1 MKFAEFPDTAAN
13 SDPRLVETLAFHAV
27 NGKRLTGSRDFL
39 ESLDCQ
45 WSLKILTVSME
56 PTRVLIYT
64 WLSLLGKSLKDGE
77 RPAIYKLLDP
87 RTSVVVQMLQHYSSL
102 LMSTSGGGRLRLVW
116 PCQAFSSFARFCA
129 DHPEKC
135 RQLRRILM
143 LGAGWVFR
151 RHFVY
156 LNSDTLALK
165 MCGDDQAHPHTL
177 NNFLDFWKEKNPCCF
192 PPGICRDFK
201 KNNNIEA
208 KDLQSGHCKSL
219 LFWVASTIQLSI
231 ADVEAMHSQNR
242 ALAGSSLTDIAAK
255 FINAESKRVQEEA
268 LKLATPVQQDGD
280 KPCMSQRKFSQIQV
294 ETKKRQPTG
303 CRGSSALELFR
314 YHYLDLLQG
323 PQGGQTTVNP
333 CSRSLWKEVK
343 EAYSN
348 LSDAQKELYESMS
361 QDSKAK
367 ASQSRKQRKEQVS
380 KEKKASSS
388 EHVAPASSS
397 PTTTALVANGG
408 TPCGAHLQALPLEQ
422 VCDMLAPETDPVQM
436 YASLQRACCLR
447 QEQDTL
453 GQSHHPISEA
463 SLDAVWRS
471 QVQAGVSGKAAF
483 KTFQRQAESVARPDD
498 ANDVFPSRVV
508 HEGFCGEQCRHY
520 GDPHRIKLHCHTLH
534 LFNFIVSQT
543 LGFLCASMPATAN
556 NRF

>member
-45 WSLKILTVSME
+45 WSLKILTLSME

-102 LMSTSGGGRLRLVW
+102 LMSKSGGGRLRLVW
-116 PCQAFSSFARFCA
+116 PCQGSSFATFCA
-129 DHPEKC
+129 THPEKC

-143 LGAGWVFR
+143 LGAGWMFR

-156 LNSDTLALK
+156 LNSDTLALT
-165 MCGDDQAHPHTL
+165 MCGDDQADPHTL
-177 NNFLDFWKEKNPCCF
+177 KNFLEFWEEKNACCF

-201 KNNNIEA
+201 KNNTRVQ
-208 KDLQSGHCKSL
+208 DLQSGNCKNL

-255 FINAESKRVQEEA
+255 FINSESKRVQEEA
-268 LKLATPVQQDGD
+268 LQLATPVQQDGD
-280 KPCMSQRKFSQIQV
+280 KSQQTFSQIQV
-294 ETKKRQPTG
+294 EAKKRHVSG
-303 CRGSSALELFR
+303 CKGSSALELFR
-314 YHYLDLLQG
+314 YHYLELLQG

-333 CSRSLWKEVK
+333 CCRSLWKEVK

-348 LSDAQKELYESMS
+348 LSPAQKAMYESMS
-361 QDSKAK
+361 QDSKDK
-367 ASQSRKQRKEQVS
+367 ALRSRQQRKVP
-380 KEKKASSS
+380 KEKKNSSS
-388 EHVAPASSS
+388 EQVPCASSS
-397 PTTTALVANGG
+397 PTTTLVAHGG
-408 TPCGAHLQALPLEQ
+408 TACGAHLQALPLEQ
-422 VCDMLAPETDPVQM
+422 VCDMLAPETDPVQLCT
-436 YASLQRACCLR
+436 SVQRACCNL
-447 QEQDTL
+447 QKEQDTL
-453 GQSHHPISEA
+453 GKSHRPISES
-463 SLDAVWRS
+463 SLDSVWRS
-471 QVQAGVSGKAAF
+471 QVQSGVSGKAAF
-483 KTFQRQAESVARPDD
+483 KTFQRQTESVARPDD

-520 GDPHRIKLHCHTLH
+520 GDPHRIALHCHTLA

-543 LGFLCASMPATAN
+543 LDFVYAFPQRQRLN
-556 NRF
+556 LVL